1 MYFLIPPFTPA
12 FGFDSPWLLTG
23 LVLAAIPILIHIFF
37 RRPHREIPWA
47 ATRFLLAATR
57 KQAPRLRL
65 EQWILLAVRVLLLV
79 LVVLALARPR
89 DDRAG
94 DSRAADAK
102 LPPGRQIIL
111 VLDASYG
118 MAHAIDGESRFDRA
132 RAALQEVIDSAQA
145 GDSFQLVRMTNLGR
159 KMVISEPSFQASAV
173 SATLAEQEI
182 SFGRAAPLE
191 TLQAVEVLLESSTA
205 TGPREVVIAS
215 DFQEV
220 DWRPTSATRSAW
232 QRVFQSI
239 SRQASIALA
248 DAARAPADN
257 QTITSLE
264 LEGAFP
270 RAGHVARFSSLIA
283 RNSAE
288 PLRNQRVELLIDQL
302 PSSTETVSLAPN
314 QQTTISLEDTLTDP
328 GQHAVEVRLP
338 PDALPIDN
346 SRFLTVTVK
355 DQLRVLLVDGKF
367 GAPAR
372 QSSTY
377 FLERALAPTPSDSAR
392 VESDFL
398 PTIIGESELPTTT
411 LRDFD
416 AIVLSNLQFLTEREI
431 RRLRAFVEAG
441 GGLMIALGDQI
452 RPDAYNRVLAGP
464 EGLLPVTFQTIQGNP
479 ANPEQAIAFSTATL
493 EHPIVLPFAGNPG
506 TGLETDFVLAYSKI
520 SIHPRASVARVL
532 DFESG
537 DPAIVAHE
545 VGMGRVVLLTT
556 SVDLSWGGP
565 WPQIGRSYLPL
576 IHEMLRFAATGSQS
590 ARRLRVGE
598 PLTWRIAERIPGLQ
612 ARLRGPGDLTRDLPM
627 RVTPNGSEVRFEET
641 MTPGVYTFSIGAP
654 LHLRQMFAV
663 NVDPAEGDLTP
674 LSAEER
680 ETLLPGTTDRDAI
693 AFQSTAGHLADQ
705 WPWSRWLL
713 AATLALLLTEQVMA
727 WRFPHG
733 LTMLLAMIGLF
744 VSFGIWQNAPTW
756 GWAVGLLWMG
766 LLALWRLLPILL
778 DRRSGR

>member
-1 MYFLIPPFTPA
+1 MTSLSPPIPA

-23 LVLAAIPILIHIFF
+23 LVLAAIPILIHLFF

-57 KQAPRLRL
+57 KQAPRIRL
-65 EQWILLAVRVLLLV
+65 EQWILLAVRVLLLI

-94 DSRAADAK
+94 APRATNTK

-145 GDSFQLVRMTNLGR
+145 GDSFQLVRMTNIGQ

-173 SATLAEQEI
+173 SSTLAEQEI
-182 SFGRAAPLE
+182 SFGRATPLE
-191 TLQAVEVLLESSTA
+191 TLQAIESLLESNVA

-215 DFQEV
+215 DFQQI
-220 DWRPTSATRSAW
+220 DWRPTNATRGAW
-232 QRVFQSI
+232 QRVIQSI
-239 SRQASIALA
+239 SQQASIVLA
-248 DAARAPADN
+248 DVARASADN
-257 QTITSLE
+257 QTVTSLE
-264 LEGAFP
+264 LDGSFL
-270 RAGHVARFSSLIA
+270 RTGQVARFSSLISRSA
-283 RNSAE
+283 AE
-288 PLRNQRVELLIDQL
+288 PLRNQRVELFIDGL
-302 PSSTETVSLAPN
+302 PSGTETFSLAPN
-314 QQTTISLEDTLTDP
+314 QQTTVSLQDMLGEP
-328 GQHAVEVRLP
+328 GEHAVETRIP
-338 PDALPIDN
+338 PDALAIDN
-346 SRFLTVTVK
+346 SRFLAITVK

-367 GAPAR
+367 GAPAQ

-377 FLERALAPTPSDSAR
+377 FLERALAPRSTDSANN
-392 VESDFL
+392 ESDFL
-398 PTIIGESELPTTT
+398 PTVIGESELPAMT

-416 AIVLSNLQFLTEREI
+416 AVVLSNLEWLTEREI

-452 RPDAYNRVLAGP
+452 RPEAYNRVLGGP
-464 EGLLPVTFQTIQGNP
+464 EGLLPVTFQTVQGNP
-479 ANPEQAIAFSTATL
+479 DNPEQAIAFSTATL

-506 TGLETDFVLAYSKI
+506 TGLETDFVLAYSRI
-520 SIHPRASVARVL
+520 SIDPRASVARVL

-537 DPAIVAHE
+537 DPAIVAE
-545 VGMGRVVLLTT
+545 ELGMGRVVLLTT
-556 SVDLSWGGP
+556 SVDLSWAGP

-590 ARRLRVGE
+590 ARRVRVGE
-598 PLTWRIAERIPGLQ
+598 PLVWRIAERIPGLEVQ
-612 ARLRGPGDLTRDLPM
+612 LRGPGEFSRDLPL
-627 RVTPNGSEVRFEET
+627 RVTPNGSEVRFDET
-641 MTPGVYTFSIGAP
+641 MAPGVYTFTIGAP
-654 LHLRQMFAV
+654 LHMRQMFAV

-674 LSAEER
+674 LSVEER
-680 ETLLPGTTDRDAI
+680 DSLLPGTMARDASDLT
-693 AFQSTAGHLADQ
+693 STASPLAHQ

-727 WRFPHG
+727 WRFTHG
-733 LTMLLAMIGLF
+733 LTMLLGMIGLF
-744 VSFGIWQNAPTW
+744 VAFGIWENAPIW

-766 LLALWRLLPILL
+766 LLALWRLLPVVL
-778 DRRSGR
+778 DRRGRV